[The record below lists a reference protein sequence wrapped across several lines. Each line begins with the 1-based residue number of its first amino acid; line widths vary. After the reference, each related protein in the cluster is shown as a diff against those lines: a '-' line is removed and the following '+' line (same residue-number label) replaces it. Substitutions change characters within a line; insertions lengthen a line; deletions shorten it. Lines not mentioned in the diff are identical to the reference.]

1 MKSSPSGHRAS
12 KREHWQHV
20 MNKWECSECK
30 TQAAFCRQAGI
41 SIKSFSRWRS
51 VFAGESLQR
60 QSTVGFA
67 KVEVQA
73 SSPSDGSG
81 VRIALSPHV
90 HIDISPD
97 FDEATLRRV
106 LSVCI

>member
-1 MKSSPSGHRAS
+1 M
-12 KREHWQHV
+12 
-20 MNKWECSECK
+20 

-51 VFAGESLQR
+51 VFARESS
-60 QSTVGFA
+60 QSQPKVGFA
-67 KVEVQA
+67 KLEIQVPHAV
-73 SSPSDGSG
+73 GSG
-81 VRIALSPHV
+81 IRIALSPQA
-90 HIDISPD
+90 HIDISAD